1 MPRRQEATVVERGW
15 PGRYFTEKGK
25 KPGTRERWRVSETDG
40 VVYDPEYEFP
50 SGHRG
55 SLVVSHYNVDIHG
68 DAEPDDEDDVAVM
81 PLDEFASYF
90 EDGGGAEWE

>member
-15 PGRYFTEKGK
+15 QGCYFSQDRK
-25 KPGTRERWRVSETDG
+25 RWRVLETHG
-40 VVYDPEYEFP
+40 VVYDPDYEFP